1 MKVVDNETFGA
12 EAGGAAGAAGTSR
25 GMFSLMLAAA
35 FSSEATVGA
44 SDRGAA
50 TEKAAQARVV
60 IIESEGKYIFEEG
73 GAKTNVRLNDCW
85 GKHTQSKRWLNVGA
99 FLVFGDLLIYNI
111 FAQ

>member
-1 MKVVDNETFGA
+1 
-12 EAGGAAGAAGTSR
+12 
-25 GMFSLMLAAA
+25 MLAAA
-35 FSSEATVGA
+35 FSSEAGA

-73 GAKTNVRLNDCW
+73 RAGKNECEVERLLGEAHTKQEIAGCW
-85 GKHTQSKRWLNVGA
+85 CV
-99 FLVFGDLLIYNI
+99 LVFGDLLIYNI

>member
-1 MKVVDNETFGA
+1 
-12 EAGGAAGAAGTSR
+12 
-25 GMFSLMLAAA
+25 MLAAA
-35 FSSEATVGA
+35 FSSEAGA

-85 GKHTQSKRWLNVGA
+85 RKHTQSKRWLNVGA
-99 FLVFGDLLIYNI
+99 FLFLGISLYIIYLLSDLYIVSR
-111 FAQ
+111 